1 MSKFIIVSSFR
12 SGSTLLNE
20 GLSQHPNLNV
30 TYEILHEN
38 SSAGNVL
45 WRNDFAVPFGLNEK
59 FITAATNKFDGFKIL
74 YHQLGASHKLW
85 DYFLSNYKIIHL
97 IRRNM
102 AETIVSFISCRNTN
116 IWQRRSP
123 ESLDFS
129 PVKIEP
135 LELFKKIIFRLTVRS
150 PLKAQSR
157 GVIYHHRKV

>member
-59 FITAATNKFDGFKIL
+59 FITAATNKFD
-74 YHQLGASHKLW
+74 
-85 DYFLSNYKIIHL
+85 
-97 IRRNM
+97 
-102 AETIVSFISCRNTN
+102 
-116 IWQRRSP
+116 RS
-123 ESLDFS
+123 
-129 PVKIEP
+129 I
-135 LELFKKIIFRLTVRS
+135 
-150 PLKAQSR
+150 
-157 GVIYHHRKV
+157 